1 MKWIRVSLIV
11 LAGILAGVLFAAH
24 DQRVEVDPAA
34 GYTVDPMGNLYL
46 LSEEAVLT
54 KISSQ
59 GQWLWDVELPGEN
72 ADGEALRYLDLISD
86 NSGGLYLVTQTYERR
101 VDAARAVGARG
112 GTVIQARGAGSHEAE
127 KFFGISIQPEKEIV
141 LILTTIETKKSIMK
155 AVCQS
160 AGLKTPGRGLTF
172 SLPVDDVMGMAMG
185 VPVEDGE
192 ESDKT

>member
-1 MKWIRVSLIV
+1 MKETYFELIV
-11 LAGILAGVLFAAH
+11 AIIN
-24 DQRVEVDPAA
+24 R
-34 GYTVDPMGNLYL
+34 GYSDTVM
-46 LSEEAVLT
+46 
-54 KISSQ
+54 
-59 GQWLWDVELPGEN
+59 
-72 ADGEALRYLDLISD
+72 
-86 NSGGLYLVTQTYERR
+86 
-101 VDAARAVGARG
+101 DAARAVGARG

-185 VPVEDGE
+185 VPVEDGG